1 MPPACGVV
9 TVAFMDVTFTK
20 VAGRRYLMTV
30 VRERGPRLA
39 PRHGPGYDDYLPHDA
54 VHFLVEAEARLPG
67 GVFGQIAAGQSNI
80 FWAAD
85 PKGLRRQARREAKR
99 IPTAAER
106 ADMGRSEVLAGCCQ
120 PLWELRA
127 GHRRELPVWWSSVT
141 PDMLELLESPLCER
155 ILARL
160 DEFAARW
167 HALPVGRSITLPWPL
182 DGQGRVVRRRETGR
196 GSAHRDHGLP
206 PRRRSPDNAMRT
218 KANTAANPVLTVRIG
233 ELGRRARRRVDH
245 PDGPDP
251 APGEAMTGGA
261 GSAKAVPRWRPAT
274 LRVRE

>member
-1 MPPACGVV
+1 MPPAYGAV
-9 TVAFMDVTFTK
+9 TVASMDVTFTK

-30 VRERGPRLA
+30 VRERGPQLA

-54 VHFLVEAEARLPG
+54 VHFLVEAEARLAC

-85 PKGLRRQARREAKR
+85 LKGLRRQARREAKR
-99 IPTAAER
+99 IPSAAER
-106 ADMGRSEVLAGCCQ
+106 ADMGRSEDLAGCCQ

-167 HALPVGRSITLPWPL
+167 HALPVGRNITLSWPL
-182 DGQGRVVRRRETGR
+182 DGQGRVMRRDETGHGIGR
-196 GSAHRDHGLP
+196 RDHGLP
-206 PRRRSPDNAMRT
+206 SRRRSPDNAMRT
-218 KANTAANPVLTVRIG
+218 G
-233 ELGRRARRRVDH
+233 ARYSGQSR
-245 PDGPDP
+245 
-251 APGEAMTGGA
+251 A
-261 GSAKAVPRWRPAT
+261 GSSHQRAG
-274 LRVRE
+274 REP